1 MSVRVSLAGRLEVET
16 DGRKLDATRL
26 PGRQGRV
33 VFAYLVAERDR
44 PVPSE
49 ELAEALWGPTP
60 PPTWRPALR
69 GVVSKVR
76 GFLKALELPADDML
90 TSSSGCYRLV
100 LPGDATVDVE
110 LAVSEAEAA
119 ERALADG
126 DLERALAAAGM
137 ARALAG
143 RPLLPGQ
150 EGGWVERRRAAWQQ
164 VLVRV
169 LQVLVDAWLA
179 RGRGDEAVQPATEL
193 VGLEPFRE
201 SAHLRLLRARAA
213 AGDRGEALRAYD
225 RCRRLLAEEL
235 GVNPSPELEAA
246 YLELLRDEPLAQP
259 SPQALLEGP
268 PSAGA
273 RGEGPFVGRGPE
285 LARLRAAWT
294 GARAGQRRLV
304 LVTGEAGIGKSR
316 LAAELAG
323 LAERDGATVLLGR
336 CDEQVGVA
344 YLPLRAALGPYLA
357 ACSAERLRALVG
369 PLGGELVR
377 LWPEL
382 ARRLPGLP
390 APTHGGPEEERFL
403 LFEAV
408 TGLLDAIVSTGPAL
422 LVVDDL
428 HEADEQ
434 SLALLRHLA
443 YAARPAALLVVLTVR
458 DEEAARGDLTGVL
471 ADLLRA
477 PGSEYLALGSLGER
491 EIAAIADT
499 VAGRPSSLVT
509 ATLARVIRERT
520 GGNPF
525 FVGELLRHLAETGA
539 LAAGAIARTAAG
551 PAVDDVPATVRLVVG
566 QRLARLGGAVRHLLE
581 VASVVGQRAD
591 LSLLARVVDLG
602 YDDLADA
609 LDVAVRAKLLD
620 ERPGVPGRYA
630 FHHGIVHDL
639 VYTGLPA
646 ARRNLL
652 HHRVGEALEGL
663 KGAGAGPDRLRELAD
678 HFALGGAGDADK
690 AAEYARRAGDQALA
704 QLLYEEA
711 ANRYRQALN
720 ALDHG
725 GAGTDEHRADLL
737 LALGE
742 AWAKAG
748 RPARATE
755 AYLQAA
761 AAARAAGSAGRLAR
775 AALGVGGLL
784 SFWSLQADSGTPVA
798 LLREALA
805 ALGPRDGALR
815 ALLLAKLSGWLVVA
829 AGRDAVEAHEPPSFG
844 QAMALARRLRD
855 PRTLALVLADRAH
868 ALLGVVFGRPGGPG
882 GALESSAELVRL
894 SARLGD
900 EGLVRAASL
909 PRAEALLAAGDL
921 DGLDELVAALGRPA
935 DRRRV
940 PYQWWLSLAVR
951 AMRAIM
957 RGELAAG
964 ERLAEQALAYGLD
977 KVDGAVG
984 HTHGAQLVLLR
995 WLQGRPDGVRA
1006 LVQQLGR
1013 EPVGR
1018 GWRTLLPLAAA
1029 GQGREAEARR
1039 DLDAAAANGFAGW
1052 RSGVEV
1058 VGLVGACA
1066 LLGDAVAAA
1075 RLHRLL
1081 LPYKGWHLGA
1091 GPMVYLGA
1099 GEHHLGMLAATAG
1112 RWDHAE
1118 RHLLAAMAAHRH
1130 LGAHP
1135 WLVLTRQAYAG
1146 MLRGRGRRDDLDRA
1160 VAFDAAT
1167 RAVASNLRMGLP
1179 GWGRATLG
1187 PRA

>member
-16 DGRKLDATRL
+16 DRKTLDAARL
-26 PGRQGRV
+26 PGRQGRAV
-33 VFAYLVAERDR
+33 LAYLVAERDR

-49 ELAEALWGPTP
+49 ELAEAVWGPTP

-76 GFLKALELPADDML
+76 GFLEALELPADDML

-100 LPGDATVDVE
+100 LPDDATVDVE
-110 LAVSEAEAA
+110 LAVGEADAA
-119 ERALADG
+119 EWALAAG
-126 DLERALAAAGM
+126 DLERALAAAGA

-150 EGGWVERRRAAWQQ
+150 EGNWVERRRAAWRE

-169 LQVLVDAWLA
+169 LQVMVDAWLA
-179 RGRGDEAVQPATEL
+179 RGRGDAAVQPATEL

-201 SAHLRLLRARAA
+201 SAHLRLMRARAA

-235 GVNPSPELEAA
+235 GVDPSPELEAA
-246 YLELLRDEPLAQP
+246 YLELLHDGPAAP
-259 SPQALLEGP
+259 SS
-268 PSAGA
+268 PSAA
-273 RGEGPFVGRGPE
+273 LPLGEGPFVGRGVE
-285 LARLRAAWT
+285 LDRLRTAWT
-294 GARAGQRRLV
+294 GARAGQRRLA
-304 LVTGEAGIGKSR
+304 LVIGEAGIGKSR

-323 LAERDGATVLLGR
+323 LAEHDGGTILLGR
-336 CDEQVGVA
+336 CDEQLAVS
-344 YLPLRAALGPYLA
+344 YLPLRTALRPYLA
-357 ACSAERLRALVG
+357 ACPPARLGGLVG
-369 PLGGELVR
+369 PQGGELVR

-382 ARRLPGLP
+382 ARLLPGLP
-390 APTHGGPEEERFL
+390 APTRGGPEAERYL

-408 TGLLDAIVSTGPAL
+408 TGLLDAIAATGPVL
-422 LVVDDL
+422 LVVEDV
-428 HEADEQ
+428 HEADEP
-434 SLALLRHLA
+434 SLALLRHIA
-443 YAARPAALLVVLTVR
+443 SAARPAAMLVVVTAR
-458 DEEAARGDLTGVL
+458 DEEATRGDLAGVL

-477 PGSEYLALGSLGER
+477 PGSEHLALGGLDER
-491 EIAAIADT
+491 GIAAISEAVT
-499 VAGRPSSLVT
+499 GRPSSAGM
-509 ATLARVIRERT
+509 ATLARVLRGRT

-525 FVGELLRHLAETGA
+525 FVGELLRHLAEIGA
-539 LAAGAIARTAAG
+539 LGDGMIARTAAG

-566 QRLARLGGAVRHLLE
+566 QRLARLGGKVRHLLE
-581 VASVVGQRAD
+581 VASVIGHSAD
-591 LSLLARVVDLG
+591 LTLLARVVDLG
-602 YDDLADA
+602 YDDLLDA

-639 VYTGLPA
+639 VYTDVLA
-646 ARRNLL
+646 ARRSVL

-663 KGAGAGPDRLRELAD
+663 EGAGGGANRLRELAD
-678 HFALGGAGDADK
+678 HFALGEAGDAGK
-690 AAEYARRAGDQALA
+690 AAEYARRVGDQAFA

-711 ANRYRQALN
+711 AYRYRQALA
-720 ALDHG
+720 ALDRG
-725 GAGTDEHRADLL
+725 GGIDTRRADLL

-755 AYLQAA
+755 AYLRAA
-761 AAARAAGSAGRLAR
+761 AAARVAGSAGRLAR

-805 ALGPRDGALR
+805 ALGPGDGALR
-815 ALLLAKLSGWLVVA
+815 ALLLARLAGWLAVW
-829 AGRDAVEAHEPPSFG
+829 AGRDAVEPDEPPSFEE
-844 QAMALARRLRD
+844 AVALARQLRD

-882 GALESSAELVRL
+882 EALERSAELVRL
-894 SARLGD
+894 VARLGD
-900 EGLVRAASL
+900 EDLVRAASL
-909 PRAEALLAAGDL
+909 PRAEVLLAAGDL
-921 DGLDELVAALGRPA
+921 DGLDELVETAAWTA
-935 DRRRV
+935 DRRRL
-940 PYQWWLSLAVR
+940 PYQWWLSLVVR

-957 RGELAAG
+957 RGELGAG
-964 ERLAEQALAYGLD
+964 ERLAEQALAYGLE
-977 KVDGAVG
+977 KIDGAVL
-984 HTHGAQLVLLR
+984 HTHGAQLVFLR
-995 WLQGRPDGVRA
+995 WLQGRPAEVRA
-1006 LVQQLGR
+1006 LLEQLGR

-1018 GWRTLLPLAAA
+1018 GWRMLLPLASA

-1039 DLDAAAANGFAGW
+1039 AVDAAAATGFEGW

-1058 VGLVGACA
+1058 VGLVGSCA
-1066 LLGDAVAAA
+1066 LLGDAGVAA

-1081 LPYKGWHLGA
+1081 LPYNGWHLAA

-1099 GEHHLGMLAATAG
+1099 GDHHLGMLAATAG
-1112 RWDHAE
+1112 RWSDAE
-1118 RHLLAAMAAHRH
+1118 RHLLAAMAAHRR
-1130 LGAHP
+1130 LGARP
-1135 WLVLTRQAYAG
+1135 WLVLTRQAYGG
-1146 MLRGRGRRDDLDRA
+1146 MLRGRGSRGDLDRA
-1160 VAFDAAT
+1160 EVLDAAT
-1167 RAVASNLRMGLP
+1167 RTVAGTIGMELP
-1179 GWGRATLG
+1179 GWGRAALG